1 MYEVYTTCIP
11 DDACELTHGPSTHP
25 QILSQ
30 TLEQLQMNISSSMVV
45 GARTWR
51 KICQTTLVSYGISE
65 ACAVPLLMIGRLG
78 DGVHQVKVAQA
89 AGMESPSLV
98 RLLDQLCSSG
108 YVCRTEDIHDR
119 RAKALSLTARGRE
132 LVQAVEQQLVRLR
145 REVLATIDPDDLE
158 AALRVLR
165 AFEGFLN
172 GFFTGMPPARDWFY
186 GVRTFAASMIALYIA
201 MLMQMPRPYWAMA
214 TVYIVS
220 SPFVGPTSSKA
231 LYRAVGTF
239 MGAAAA
245 VFFVP
250 MFVQT
255 PYVLVVVIALW
266 TGILLFL
273 SLHLRT
279 ANSYA
284 LMLAG
289 YTLPLI
295 ALPVVD
301 NPLAVWDV
309 AEARTEEI
317 FLGIAV
323 AAVVGAMFW
332 PRRLA
337 PVFDDSVSKWFA
349 DAQVYSQRFLSRNVQ
364 PEEIST
370 LRGGMVATFNTLEL
384 MIGQLPHEGSR
395 PQTVR
400 NTKELR
406 GRMIHLLPVIDAL
419 DDAVYALEH
428 RAPELLERF
437 TPLLTAAN
445 EWLASTQKDAPL
457 ERWRVLRDQIE
468 ALQPDADALDD
479 RHQLLFSNALYRLGE
494 WVDLWQDCRSLQ
506 AAIQCESQDS
516 WRAVYRHWRLGRLT
530 PFLDR
535 GLMFY
540 SAFSTVTAIIVA
552 SVLWILLGWTDG
564 GSAVILAAVA
574 CSFFASMDDPAPQ
587 IYRFFFWTA
596 MSVLFAS
603 LYLFLVLP
611 NLHDFPMLVLAFS
624 VPFICIGTLTVQP
637 RFYLGMLLTLV
648 NTSSFISIQ
657 GAYDADFL
665 AFANSNLAG
674 PVGLL
679 FAFVWTLIARPFGA
693 ELAAKRLT
701 RFSWRDIDTGIALR
715 EVRVALNL
723 LDLLAYSPRILG
735 VPRVLLNQVVEG
747 VGGYFKACLK
757 AGERLPAP
765 SGLLMTLDRTRR
777 ALNGQGL
784 QGEDETRLHLLHALS
799 GLRLALLPGVEFLG
813 GTEME
818 APLPDGAPL

>member
-1 MYEVYTTCIP
+1 M
-11 DDACELTHGPSTHP
+11 
-25 QILSQ
+25 
-30 TLEQLQMNISSSMVV
+30 
-45 GARTWR
+45 
-51 KICQTTLVSYGISE
+51 
-65 ACAVPLLMIGRLG
+65 
-78 DGVHQVKVAQA
+78 
-89 AGMESPSLV
+89 
-98 RLLDQLCSSG
+98 
-108 YVCRTEDIHDR
+108 
-119 RAKALSLTARGRE
+119 
-132 LVQAVEQQLVRLR
+132 
-145 REVLATIDPDDLE
+145 
-158 AALRVLR
+158 
-165 AFEGFLN
+165 N
-172 GFFTGMPPARDWFY
+172 GFFTGMPPARDWFF

-201 MLMQMPRPYWAMA
+201 LLMQMPRPYWAMA

-239 MGAAAA
+239 LGAAAA

-250 MFVQT
+250 MFVQS
-255 PYVLVVVIALW
+255 PYVLVLAIALW

-279 ANSYA
+279 ANNYA

-295 ALPVVD
+295 ALPVVN

-337 PVFDDSVSKWFA
+337 PVFNDSVSKWFA
-349 DAQVYSQRFLSRNVQ
+349 DASTYSLQFLSRQVQ
-364 PEEIST
+364 PGEISA
-370 LRGGMVATFNTLEL
+370 LRAAMVTTFNSLEL
-384 MIGQLPHEGSR
+384 MIGQLPHEGAR

-406 GRMIHLLPVIDAL
+406 GRMIHLLTVVDAL
-419 DDAVYALEH
+419 DDALYALE
-428 RAPELLERF
+428 RRTPELVDKF
-437 TPLLTAAN
+437 APLLGAAS
-445 EWLASTQKDAPL
+445 EWLQHKDADIH
-457 ERWRVLRDQIE
+457 RWQALKDQLE
-468 ALQPDADALDD
+468 ALQPSAEALQD
-479 RHQLLFSNALYRLGE
+479 RKQLLFSNALYRLGE
-494 WVDLWQDCRSLQ
+494 WIDLWQDCRSLQ
-506 AAIQCESQDS
+506 IAIQCENLDS
-516 WRAVYRHWRLGRLT
+516 WRAVYRHWRLGRLS

-535 GLMFY
+535 GLMLY
-540 SAFSTVTAIIVA
+540 SAASTVTAIIVA

-564 GSAVILAAVA
+564 GAAVILAAVA

-611 NLHDFPMLVLAFS
+611 NLHDFPMLVLAFA
-624 VPFICIGTLTVQP
+624 VPFIVVGTLTVKPQ
-637 RFYLGMLLTLV
+637 FYLGMLLTLV

-665 AFANSNLAG
+665 SFANSNLAG

-701 RFSWRDIDTGIALR
+701 RFSWRDIVGLSEPATLAEHRHLGVQMLDRLMQHLPRLAMTGQDTGIALR
-715 EVRVALNL
+715 EVRVALNM
-723 LDLLAYSPRILG
+723 LDLLAYAPRIDG
-735 VPRVLLNQVVEG
+735 TPNALLRQVVAE
-747 VGGYFKACLK
+747 VGEYFKACLK

-765 SGLLMTLDRTRR
+765 SPLLMTMDRTRR
-777 ALNGQGL
+777 ALGGA
-784 QGEDETRLHLLHALS
+784 GDDETRLHLLHALS
-799 GLRLALLPGVEFLG
+799 GLRLALLPGVEFVGSAEL
-813 GTEME
+813 EE
-818 APLPDGAPL
+818 PLPHGIDGAPL

>member
-1 MYEVYTTCIP
+1 
-11 DDACELTHGPSTHP
+11 
-25 QILSQ
+25 LS
-30 TLEQLQMNISSSMVV
+30 
-45 GARTWR
+45 
-51 KICQTTLVSYGISE
+51 
-65 ACAVPLLMIGRLG
+65 
-78 DGVHQVKVAQA
+78 
-89 AGMESPSLV
+89 
-98 RLLDQLCSSG
+98 
-108 YVCRTEDIHDR
+108 
-119 RAKALSLTARGRE
+119 
-132 LVQAVEQQLVRLR
+132 
-145 REVLATIDPDDLE
+145 
-158 AALRVLR
+158 
-165 AFEGFLN
+165 
-172 GFFTGMPPARDWFY
+172 GFFTGVPPARDWFY

-201 MLMQMPRPYWAMA
+201 LLMQMPRPYWAMA

-231 LYRAVGTF
+231 LYRAVGTLL
-239 MGAAAA
+239 GAAAA
-245 VFFVP
+245 VLFVP
-250 MFVQT
+250 MFVQS
-255 PYVLVVVIALW
+255 PYVLVLVIALW

-273 SLHLRT
+273 SMHLRT
-279 ANSYA
+279 ANNYA

-337 PVFDDSVSKWFA
+337 PVFNDSVSKWFA
-349 DAQVYSQRFLSRNVQ
+349 DASTYSLRFLSRNVQ
-364 PEEIST
+364 PEEIGA
-370 LRGGMVATFNTLEL
+370 LRSSMVATFNTLEL
-384 MIGQLPHEGSR
+384 MIGQLPHEGAR

-419 DDAVYALEH
+419 DDALYALE
-428 RAPELLERF
+428 RRTPELVERF
-437 TPLLTAAN
+437 APLLAATTQ
-445 EWLASTQKDAPL
+445 WLEHEDADLGRWQALKDQL
-457 ERWRVLRDQIE
+457 E
-468 ALQPDADALDD
+468 ALQPSAEALDD
-479 RHQLLFSNALYRLGE
+479 RKQLLFSNALYRLGE
-494 WVDLWQDCRSLQ
+494 WIDLWQDCRSLQ
-506 AAIQCESQDS
+506 YAIQCESQDS
-516 WRAVYRHWRLGRLT
+516 WHAVYRHWRLGRLS

-535 GLMFY
+535 GLMLY
-540 SAFSTVTAIIVA
+540 SAASTVTAIIVA

-564 GSAVILAAVA
+564 GAAVILAAVA

-624 VPFICIGTLTVQP
+624 VPFICIGTLTVKPQ
-637 RFYLGMLLTLV
+637 FYLGMLLTLV

-665 AFANSNLAG
+665 SFVNSNLAG

-701 RFSWRDIDTGIALR
+701 RFSWRDIVSLTEPATLAEHRQLGVQVLDRLMQHLPRLAITGQDTGIALR

-723 LDLLAYSPRILG
+723 LDLLAYT
-735 VPRVLLNQVVEG
+735 PRVLGYPQVLLHQVVAE
-747 VGGYFKACLK
+747 VGEYFKACLK

-765 SGLLMTLDRTRR
+765 SALLMSMDRTRR
-777 ALNGQGL
+777 ALNQECD
-784 QGEDETRLHLLHALS
+784 EDARFQLLHALS
-799 GLRLALLPGVEFLG
+799 GLRLALLPGVEFVG
-813 GTEME
+813 SGEVE
-818 APLPDGAPL
+818 EPLPHGIDGAPL

>member
-1 MYEVYTTCIP
+1 
-11 DDACELTHGPSTHP
+11 
-25 QILSQ
+25 
-30 TLEQLQMNISSSMVV
+30 
-45 GARTWR
+45 
-51 KICQTTLVSYGISE
+51 VS
-65 ACAVPLLMIGRLG
+65 
-78 DGVHQVKVAQA
+78 
-89 AGMESPSLV
+89 
-98 RLLDQLCSSG
+98 
-108 YVCRTEDIHDR
+108 
-119 RAKALSLTARGRE
+119 
-132 LVQAVEQQLVRLR
+132 
-145 REVLATIDPDDLE
+145 
-158 AALRVLR
+158 
-165 AFEGFLN
+165 
-172 GFFTGMPPARDWFY
+172 GFFSGMPPARDWFY

-220 SPFVGPTSSKA
+220 NPFLGPTTSKA
-231 LYRAVGTF
+231 LYRAIGTF
-239 MGAAAA
+239 LGAAAA
-245 VFFVP
+245 VLFVP
-250 MFVQT
+250 MFVQS
-255 PYVLVVVIALW
+255 PYVLVLVIALW
-266 TGILLFL
+266 TGTLLFL

-279 ANSYA
+279 ANNYA
-284 LMLAG
+284 FMLAG

-323 AAVVGAMFW
+323 AAVVSAMFW

-337 PVFDDSVSKWFA
+337 PVFKDSVSKWFA
-349 DAQVYSQRFLSRNVQ
+349 EASTYSLRFLSRDVR
-364 PEEIST
+364 PEEVSG
-370 LRGGMVATFNTLEL
+370 LRTSMVATFNSLEL
-384 MIGQLPHEGSR
+384 MIGQLPHEGAR

-419 DDAVYALEH
+419 DDALYALE
-428 RAPELLERF
+428 RRTPELVDKFAPML
-437 TPLLTAAN
+437 AAAS
-445 EWLASTQKDAPL
+445 EWLQHKDADI
-457 ERWRVLRDQIE
+457 ERWQALKDQLE
-468 ALQPDADALDD
+468 ALQPSAQALED
-479 RHQLLFSNALYRLGE
+479 RRQLLFSNALYRLGE
-494 WVDLWQDCRSLQ
+494 WIDLWQDCRSLQ
-506 AAIQCESQDS
+506 IAIECENQDS

-535 GLMFY
+535 GLMLY
-540 SAFSTVTAIIVA
+540 SAASTVSAIIVA

-564 GSAVILAAVA
+564 GAAVILAAVS

-624 VPFICIGTLTVQP
+624 VPFIVVATLTVKPQ
-637 RFYLGMLLTLV
+637 FYLGMLLTLV

-665 AFANSNLAG
+665 SFANSNLAG

-701 RFSWRDIDTGIALR
+701 RFSWRDIVSLTEPASLAEHRQLGVQVLDRLMQHLPRLAITGQDTGIALR
-715 EVRVALNL
+715 EVRVALNM
-723 LDLLAYSPRILG
+723 LDLLAYTPRIQG
-735 VPRVLLNQVVEG
+735 APQALLRQVVVE
-747 VGGYFKACLK
+747 VGEYFKACLK

-765 SGLLMTLDRTRR
+765 SPLLMTMDRARR
-777 ALNGQGL
+777 ALGGA
-784 QGEDETRLHLLHALS
+784 GDDETRLHLLHALS
-799 GLRLALLPGVEFLG
+799 GLRLALLPGVEFVG
-813 GTEME
+813 STELE
-818 APLPDGAPL
+818 EPLPHGIDGAPL

>member
-1 MYEVYTTCIP
+1 M
-11 DDACELTHGPSTHP
+11 
-25 QILSQ
+25 
-30 TLEQLQMNISSSMVV
+30 
-45 GARTWR
+45 
-51 KICQTTLVSYGISE
+51 
-65 ACAVPLLMIGRLG
+65 
-78 DGVHQVKVAQA
+78 
-89 AGMESPSLV
+89 
-98 RLLDQLCSSG
+98 
-108 YVCRTEDIHDR
+108 
-119 RAKALSLTARGRE
+119 
-132 LVQAVEQQLVRLR
+132 
-145 REVLATIDPDDLE
+145 
-158 AALRVLR
+158 
-165 AFEGFLN
+165 N
-172 GFFTGMPPARDWFY
+172 GFFSGFPPARDWFY

-201 MLMQMPRPYWAMA
+201 LLMQMPRPYWAMA

-239 MGAAAA
+239 LGAAAA
-245 VFFVP
+245 VLFVP
-250 MFVQT
+250 MFVQS

-266 TGILLFL
+266 TGTLLFL
-273 SLHLRT
+273 SMHLRT
-279 ANSYA
+279 ANNYA

-295 ALPVVD
+295 ALPVVN

-337 PVFDDSVSKWFA
+337 PVFNDSVSKWFA
-349 DAQVYSQRFLSRNVQ
+349 DASIYSARFLDRNVQ
-364 PEEIST
+364 PEEVSA
-370 LRGGMVATFNTLEL
+370 LRSSMVATFNTLEL
-384 MIGQLPHEGSR
+384 MIGQLPHEGAR

-419 DDAVYALEH
+419 DDALYALE
-428 RAPELLERF
+428 RRTPELVDKF
-437 TPLLTAAN
+437 APLLAAST
-445 EWLASTQKDAPL
+445 EWLEHQDADI
-457 ERWRVLRDQIE
+457 ERWQALKDQLE
-468 ALQPDADALDD
+468 ALQPSPEVLDD
-479 RHQLLFSNALYRLGE
+479 RKQLLFSNAIYRLGE

-506 AAIQCESQDS
+506 HAIECESQDS

-535 GLMFY
+535 GLMLY
-540 SAFSTVTAIIVA
+540 SAASTVVAIIVA

-564 GSAVILAAVA
+564 GAAVILAAVA

-596 MSVLFAS
+596 MSVVFAS

-611 NLHDFPMLVLAFS
+611 NLHDFPMLVLAFA
-624 VPFICIGTLTVQP
+624 VPFICIGTLTVKPQ
-637 RFYLGMLLTLV
+637 FYLGMLLTLV

-665 AFANSNLAG
+665 SFANSNLAG

-701 RFSWRDIDTGIALR
+701 RFAWRDIVSLTEPATLADHRRLGVQVLDRLMQHLPRLAVTGQDTGIALR

-723 LDLLAYSPRILG
+723 LDLLAYT
-735 VPRVLLNQVVEG
+735 PRVQGAPQALLHQVVAE
-747 VGGYFKACLK
+747 VGEYFTACLK

-765 SGLLMTLDRTRR
+765 SPLLMTLDRTRR
-777 ALNGQGL
+777 ALASAP
-784 QGEDETRLHLLHALS
+784 DEQTRLHLLHALS
-799 GLRLALLPGVEFLG
+799 GLRLALLPGVEFVG
-813 GTEME
+813 SAESE
-818 APLPDGAPL
+818 EPLPHGIDGAPL

>member
-1 MYEVYTTCIP
+1 M
-11 DDACELTHGPSTHP
+11 S
-25 QILSQ
+25 
-30 TLEQLQMNISSSMVV
+30 
-45 GARTWR
+45 
-51 KICQTTLVSYGISE
+51 
-65 ACAVPLLMIGRLG
+65 
-78 DGVHQVKVAQA
+78 
-89 AGMESPSLV
+89 
-98 RLLDQLCSSG
+98 
-108 YVCRTEDIHDR
+108 
-119 RAKALSLTARGRE
+119 
-132 LVQAVEQQLVRLR
+132 
-145 REVLATIDPDDLE
+145 
-158 AALRVLR
+158 
-165 AFEGFLN
+165 
-172 GFFTGMPPARDWFY
+172 GFFTGVPPARDWFF

-201 MLMQMPRPYWAMA
+201 LLMQMPRPYWAMA

-239 MGAAAA
+239 LGAAAA

-250 MFVQT
+250 MFVQS
-255 PYVLVVVIALW
+255 PYVLVLVIALW

-279 ANSYA
+279 ANNYA

-295 ALPVVD
+295 ALPVMN
-301 NPLAVWDV
+301 NPLSVWDV

-337 PVFDDSVSKWFA
+337 PVFNDSVSKWFA
-349 DAQVYSQRFLSRNVQ
+349 DASTYSLQFLGRHVQ
-364 PEEIST
+364 PAEASA
-370 LRGGMVATFNTLEL
+370 LRASMVATFNSLEL
-384 MIGQLPHEGSR
+384 MIGQLPHEGAR

-406 GRMIHLLPVIDAL
+406 GRMIHLLTVVDAL
-419 DDAVYALEH
+419 DDALYALE
-428 RAPELLERF
+428 RRTPELVDKF
-437 TPLLTAAN
+437 APLLGAAS
-445 EWLASTQKDAPL
+445 EWLQHKDADVD
-457 ERWRVLRDQIE
+457 RWQALKDQVE
-468 ALQPDADALDD
+468 ALQPNVEALED
-479 RHQLLFSNALYRLGE
+479 RKQLLFSNALYRLGE
-494 WVDLWQDCRSLQ
+494 WIDLWQDCRSLQ
-506 AAIQCESQDS
+506 IAIQCENQDS
-516 WRAVYRHWRLGRLT
+516 WHAVYRHWRLGRLS

-535 GLMFY
+535 GLMLY
-540 SAFSTVTAIIVA
+540 SAASTVTAIIVA

-611 NLHDFPMLVLAFS
+611 NLHDFPMLVLAFA
-624 VPFICIGTLTVQP
+624 VPFIIVGTLTVKPQ
-637 RFYLGMLLTLV
+637 FYLGMLLTLV

-665 AFANSNLAG
+665 SFANANLAG

-701 RFSWRDIDTGIALR
+701 RFSWRDIVGLSEPASLAEHRHLGVQMLDRLMQHLPRLALTGQDTGIALR
-715 EVRVALNL
+715 EVRVALNM
-723 LDLLAYSPRILG
+723 LDLLAYAPRIDG
-735 VPRVLLNQVVEG
+735 VPNALLRQVVAE
-747 VGGYFKACLK
+747 VGEYFKACLK
-757 AGERLPAP
+757 AGRRLPAP
-765 SGLLMTLDRTRR
+765 SPLLMTMDRARR
-777 ALNGQGL
+777 ALGGA
-784 QGEDETRLHLLHALS
+784 GDDETRLQLLHALS
-799 GLRLALLPGVEFLG
+799 GLRLALLPGVEFVGSAEL
-813 GTEME
+813 EE
-818 APLPDGAPL
+818 PLPHGIDGAPL

>member
-1 MYEVYTTCIP
+1 
-11 DDACELTHGPSTHP
+11 
-25 QILSQ
+25 
-30 TLEQLQMNISSSMVV
+30 
-45 GARTWR
+45 
-51 KICQTTLVSYGISE
+51 
-65 ACAVPLLMIGRLG
+65 
-78 DGVHQVKVAQA
+78 
-89 AGMESPSLV
+89 
-98 RLLDQLCSSG
+98 
-108 YVCRTEDIHDR
+108 
-119 RAKALSLTARGRE
+119 
-132 LVQAVEQQLVRLR
+132 
-145 REVLATIDPDDLE
+145 
-158 AALRVLR
+158 
-165 AFEGFLN
+165 
-172 GFFTGMPPARDWFY
+172 MPPARDWFY

-201 MLMQMPRPYWAMA
+201 LLMQMPRPYWAMA

-220 SPFVGPTSSKA
+220 SPFLGPTSSKA

-239 MGAAAA
+239 IGAAAA
-245 VFFVP
+245 VLFVP
-250 MFVQT
+250 MFVQS

-266 TGILLFL
+266 TGTLLFL

-279 ANSYA
+279 ANNYA

-295 ALPVVD
+295 ALPVVN
-301 NPLAVWDV
+301 NPLGVWDV

-337 PVFDDSVSKWFA
+337 PVFNDSVSKWFT
-349 DAQVYSQRFLSRNVQ
+349 DASTYSLRFLSRNVQ
-364 PEEIST
+364 PEEVSA
-370 LRGGMVATFNTLEL
+370 LRASMVATFNSLEL

-419 DDAVYALEH
+419 DDALYALE
-428 RAPELLERF
+428 RRTPELVDKF
-437 TPLLTAAN
+437 APLLAATT
-445 EWLASTQKDAPL
+445 EWLEHKDADL
-457 ERWRVLRDQIE
+457 DRWQALKDQLE
-468 ALQPDADALDD
+468 ALQPAPEALDD
-479 RHQLLFSNALYRLGE
+479 RKQLLFSNAIYRLGE
-494 WVDLWQDCRSLQ
+494 WIDLWQDCRSLQ
-506 AAIQCESQDS
+506 YAIQCESQDS
-516 WRAVYRHWRLGRLT
+516 WRAVYRHWRLGRLS

-540 SAFSTVTAIIVA
+540 SAASTVTAIIVA

-596 MSVLFAS
+596 MSVVFAS

-611 NLHDFPMLVLAFS
+611 NLHDFPMLVLAFA
-624 VPFICIGTLTVQP
+624 VPFICIGTLTVKPQ
-637 RFYLGMLLTLV
+637 FYLGMLLTLV

-665 AFANSNLAG
+665 SFANSNLAG
-674 PVGLL
+674 PMGLL
-679 FAFVWTLIARPFGA
+679 FAFIWTLIARPFGA

-701 RFSWRDIDTGIALR
+701 RFSWRDIVSLSEPATLSEHRLLGIRMLDRLMQHLPRLAMTGQDSGVALR

-723 LDLLAYSPRILG
+723 LDLLAYTPRVLG
-735 VPRVLLNQVVEG
+735 VPQVLLRQVVAE
-747 VGGYFKACLK
+747 VGEYFKACLK
-757 AGERLPAP
+757 AGERLQAP
-765 SGLLMTLDRTRR
+765 SPLLMTLDRTRR
-777 ALNGQGL
+777 ALSGAGD
-784 QGEDETRLHLLHALS
+784 DETRRHLLHALS
-799 GLRLALLPGVEFLG
+799 GLRLALLPGVEFVG
-813 GTEME
+813 SAEPE
-818 APLPDGAPL
+818 EPLPHGIDGAPL

>member
-1 MYEVYTTCIP
+1 
-11 DDACELTHGPSTHP
+11 
-25 QILSQ
+25 
-30 TLEQLQMNISSSMVV
+30 
-45 GARTWR
+45 
-51 KICQTTLVSYGISE
+51 
-65 ACAVPLLMIGRLG
+65 
-78 DGVHQVKVAQA
+78 
-89 AGMESPSLV
+89 
-98 RLLDQLCSSG
+98 
-108 YVCRTEDIHDR
+108 
-119 RAKALSLTARGRE
+119 
-132 LVQAVEQQLVRLR
+132 
-145 REVLATIDPDDLE
+145 
-158 AALRVLR
+158 
-165 AFEGFLN
+165 
-172 GFFTGMPPARDWFY
+172 
-186 GVRTFAASMIALYIA
+186 MIALYIA

-231 LYRAVGTF
+231 LYRAVGTL

-250 MFVQT
+250 MFVQS
-255 PYVLVVVIALW
+255 PYLLVVVIALW

-349 DAQVYSQRFLSRNVQ
+349 DAQVYSQRFVTRNVQ
-364 PEEIST
+364 PEEVST

-384 MIGQLPHEGSR
+384 MIGQLPHEGAR

-406 GRMIHLLPVIDAL
+406 GRMIHLLPVVDAL
-419 DDAVYALEH
+419 DDALYALE
-428 RAPELLERF
+428 RRTPELVGQF
-437 TPLLTAAN
+437 APLLAATV
-445 EWLASTQKDAPL
+445 EWLENTQKDAPI
-457 ERWRVLRDQIE
+457 ERWRALRDQIE
-468 ALQPDADALDD
+468 ALQPDAEALDD

-494 WVDLWQDCRSLQ
+494 WIDLWQDCRSLQ
-506 AAIQCESQDS
+506 AAIQCESQDN

-540 SAFSTVTAIIVA
+540 SAFSTVTAIVVA

-611 NLHDFPMLVLAFS
+611 NLHDFPMLVLAFA

-693 ELAAKRLT
+693 EYAAKRLT
-701 RFSWRDIDTGIALR
+701 RFSWREIVSLTEPATLAEHRQMGVRMLDRLMQHLPRLAMTGQDTGIALR

-735 VPRVLLNQVVEG
+735 VPRVLLSQVVEG

-765 SGLLMTLDRTRR
+765 GGLLMTLDRTRR

-799 GLRLALLPGVEFLG
+799 GLRLALLPGVEFVG
-813 GTEME
+813 GPELDT
-818 APLPDGAPL
+818 PLPDGAPL

>member
-1 MYEVYTTCIP
+1 
-11 DDACELTHGPSTHP
+11 
-25 QILSQ
+25 
-30 TLEQLQMNISSSMVV
+30 
-45 GARTWR
+45 
-51 KICQTTLVSYGISE
+51 
-65 ACAVPLLMIGRLG
+65 
-78 DGVHQVKVAQA
+78 
-89 AGMESPSLV
+89 
-98 RLLDQLCSSG
+98 
-108 YVCRTEDIHDR
+108 
-119 RAKALSLTARGRE
+119 
-132 LVQAVEQQLVRLR
+132 
-145 REVLATIDPDDLE
+145 
-158 AALRVLR
+158 
-165 AFEGFLN
+165 
-172 GFFTGMPPARDWFY
+172 MPPARDWFY

-201 MLMQMPRPYWAMA
+201 LLMQMPRPYWAMA

-220 SPFVGPTSSKA
+220 SPFLGPTSSKA

-239 MGAAAA
+239 IGAAAA
-245 VFFVP
+245 VLFVP
-250 MFVQT
+250 MFVQS

-266 TGILLFL
+266 TGTLLFL

-279 ANSYA
+279 ANNYA

-295 ALPVVD
+295 ALPVVN
-301 NPLAVWDV
+301 NPLGVWDV

-337 PVFDDSVSKWFA
+337 PVFNDSVSKWFT
-349 DAQVYSQRFLSRNVQ
+349 DASTYSLRFLSRNVQ
-364 PEEIST
+364 PEEVSA
-370 LRGGMVATFNTLEL
+370 LRASMVATFNSLEL

-419 DDAVYALEH
+419 DDALYALE
-428 RAPELLERF
+428 RRTPELVDKF
-437 TPLLTAAN
+437 APLLTATT
-445 EWLASTQKDAPL
+445 EWLEHKDADL
-457 ERWRVLRDQIE
+457 DRWQALKDQLE
-468 ALQPDADALDD
+468 ALQPAPEALDD
-479 RHQLLFSNALYRLGE
+479 RKQLLFSNAIYRLGE
-494 WVDLWQDCRSLQ
+494 WIDLWQDCRSLQ
-506 AAIQCESQDS
+506 YAIQCESQDS
-516 WRAVYRHWRLGRLT
+516 WRAVYRHWRLGRLS

-540 SAFSTVTAIIVA
+540 SAASTVTAIIVA

-596 MSVLFAS
+596 MSVVFAS

-611 NLHDFPMLVLAFS
+611 NLHDFPMLVLAFA
-624 VPFICIGTLTVQP
+624 VPFICVGTLTVKPQ
-637 RFYLGMLLTLV
+637 FYLGMLLTLV

-665 AFANSNLAG
+665 SFANSNLAG
-674 PVGLL
+674 PMGLL
-679 FAFVWTLIARPFGA
+679 FAFIWTLIARPFGA

-701 RFSWRDIDTGIALR
+701 RFSWRDIVSLTEPATLSEHRLLGIRMLDRLMQHLPRLAMTGQDSGVALR

-723 LDLLAYSPRILG
+723 LDLLAYTPRVLG
-735 VPRVLLNQVVEG
+735 VPQVLLRQVVAE
-747 VGGYFKACLK
+747 VGEYFKACLK
-757 AGERLPAP
+757 AGERLQAP
-765 SGLLMTLDRTRR
+765 SPLLMTLDRTRR
-777 ALNGQGL
+777 ALSGAGD
-784 QGEDETRLHLLHALS
+784 DETRRHLLHALS
-799 GLRLALLPGVEFLG
+799 GLRLALLPGVEFVG
-813 GTEME
+813 SAEPE
-818 APLPDGAPL
+818 EPLPHGIDGAPL

>member
-1 MYEVYTTCIP
+1 M
-11 DDACELTHGPSTHP
+11 
-25 QILSQ
+25 
-30 TLEQLQMNISSSMVV
+30 
-45 GARTWR
+45 
-51 KICQTTLVSYGISE
+51 
-65 ACAVPLLMIGRLG
+65 
-78 DGVHQVKVAQA
+78 
-89 AGMESPSLV
+89 
-98 RLLDQLCSSG
+98 
-108 YVCRTEDIHDR
+108 
-119 RAKALSLTARGRE
+119 
-132 LVQAVEQQLVRLR
+132 
-145 REVLATIDPDDLE
+145 
-158 AALRVLR
+158 
-165 AFEGFLN
+165 N
-172 GFFTGMPPARDWFY
+172 GFFSGMPPARDWFY

-201 MLMQMPRPYWAMA
+201 LLMQMPRPYWAMA

-239 MGAAAA
+239 LGAAAA
-245 VFFVP
+245 VLFVP
-250 MFVQT
+250 MFVQS
-255 PYVLVVVIALW
+255 PYVLVLVIALW

-273 SLHLRT
+273 SMHLRT
-279 ANSYA
+279 ANNYA

-295 ALPVVD
+295 ALPVVN

-337 PVFDDSVSKWFA
+337 PVFNDSVSKWFA
-349 DAQVYSQRFLSRNVQ
+349 DASNYSTRFLARNVQ
-364 PEEIST
+364 PEEVSA
-370 LRGGMVATFNTLEL
+370 LRASMVATFNTLEL
-384 MIGQLPHEGSR
+384 MIGQLPHEGAR

-419 DDAVYALEH
+419 DDALYALE
-428 RAPELLERF
+428 RRTPELVDKF
-437 TPLLTAAN
+437 APLLAAAT
-445 EWLASTQKDAPL
+445 EWLDHKNADP
-457 ERWRVLRDQIE
+457 ERWQALKDQLE
-468 ALQPDADALDD
+468 ALQPSTEVLDD
-479 RHQLLFSNALYRLGE
+479 RKQLLFSNALYRLGE

-506 AAIQCESQDS
+506 HAIQCESQDS

-535 GLMFY
+535 GLMLY
-540 SAFSTVTAIIVA
+540 SAASTVAAIIVA

-596 MSVLFAS
+596 MSVVFAS

-611 NLHDFPMLVLAFS
+611 NLHDFPMLVLAFA
-624 VPFICIGTLTVQP
+624 VPFICIGTLTVKPQ
-637 RFYLGMLLTLV
+637 FYLGMLLTLV

-665 AFANSNLAG
+665 SFANSNLAG

-701 RFSWRDIDTGIALR
+701 RFAWRDIVSLTEPATLADHRRLGVQVLDRLMQHLPRLAVTGQDTGIALR

-723 LDLLAYSPRILG
+723 LDLLAYTPRAHG
-735 VPRVLLNQVVEG
+735 VPQALLRQVVAE
-747 VGGYFKACLK
+747 VGEYFKACLK

-765 SGLLMTLDRTRR
+765 SPLLMTLDRTRR
-777 ALNGQGL
+777 ALGGA
-784 QGEDETRLHLLHALS
+784 GDEETRLHLLHALS
-799 GLRLALLPGVEFLG
+799 GLRLALLPGVEFVG
-813 GTEME
+813 SAEPE
-818 APLPDGAPL
+818 EPLPHGIDGAPL

>member
-1 MYEVYTTCIP
+1 M
-11 DDACELTHGPSTHP
+11 
-25 QILSQ
+25 
-30 TLEQLQMNISSSMVV
+30 
-45 GARTWR
+45 
-51 KICQTTLVSYGISE
+51 
-65 ACAVPLLMIGRLG
+65 
-78 DGVHQVKVAQA
+78 
-89 AGMESPSLV
+89 
-98 RLLDQLCSSG
+98 
-108 YVCRTEDIHDR
+108 
-119 RAKALSLTARGRE
+119 
-132 LVQAVEQQLVRLR
+132 
-145 REVLATIDPDDLE
+145 
-158 AALRVLR
+158 
-165 AFEGFLN
+165 N

-201 MLMQMPRPYWAMA
+201 LLMQMPRPYWAMA

-231 LYRAVGTF
+231 LYRAIGTF
-239 MGAAAA
+239 TGAAAA
-245 VFFVP
+245 VLFVP
-250 MFVQT
+250 LFVQT

-295 ALPVVD
+295 ALPTVD

-337 PVFDDSVSKWFA
+337 PVFDDAVGKWFA
-349 DAQVYSQRFLSRNVQ
+349 DAQLYCQRFLERDVQ
-364 PEEIST
+364 TDEIST

-384 MIGQLPHEGSR
+384 MIGQLPHEGAR

-400 NTKELR
+400 NTHELR
-406 GRMIHLLPVIDAL
+406 GRMIHLLPVMDAL
-419 DDAVYALEH
+419 DDAIYALEH
-428 RAPELLERF
+428 RAPEWLATF
-437 TPLLTAAN
+437 TPLLAAASA
-445 EWLASTQKDAPL
+445 WLQDTQEHAPVEHWRAL
-457 ERWRVLRDQIE
+457 RERID
-468 ALQPDADALDD
+468 ALQPQGEALDD
-479 RHQLLFSNALYRLGE
+479 RHTLLFSNALYRLAE

-506 AAIQCESQDS
+506 AAIQCESQDN

-540 SAFSTVTAIIVA
+540 SAFSTVSAIVVA

-596 MSVLFAS
+596 MSVLLAS

-611 NLHDFPMLVLAFS
+611 NLHDFPMLVLAFA

-665 AFANSNLAG
+665 AFANVNLAG

-679 FAFVWTLIARPFGA
+679 FAFIWTLVFRPFGA

-701 RFSWRDIDTGIALR
+701 RFSWRDIVSLTEPATLAEHRRMGVQMLDRLMQHLPRLALTGQDTGIALR

-747 VGGYFKACLK
+747 VGAYFKACLK
-757 AGERLPAP
+757 TGERLPPP

-784 QGEDETRLHLLHALS
+784 QGDDDTRLHLLHALS
-799 GLRLALLPGVEFLG
+799 GLRLSLLPGVEFTG
-813 GTEME
+813 GAERE